1 MLPRGRNGAAPP
13 CLPMKEPAL
22 MASIDPQV
30 RRLPDLAGDRAVE
43 PEPLSAEAAE
53 DEDAELTEAPAA
65 QPRGRAVRPRI
76 REFEA
81 IVEEAIRETPDTT
94 TLVFFTGSER
104 MEYEAGQF
112 LTIRPHQ
119 FPALDRFVKFFE
131 DVKGKREPARAY
143 SMCSA
148 PHDRRLAVTIKEEL
162 YVTGVT
168 KYPPLMSPFLT
179 YRVPAGTRMVL
190 TGFGGPYVLPP
201 DIEARTDRL
210 IHVCAGSG
218 IVPNM
223 SIIRHCLETGMKL
236 RHVLIYGNKTW
247 DDIIFRRQLEELAA
261 RHPGQL
267 EIVHALSREPHPE
280 TITRF
285 GASVRAGRVSEALLR
300 EAIPDP
306 SAAHVFTCGPGI
318 GKFERQAARE
328 KGEEPQPRFLE
339 TVLAGLKAIGVPR
352 AHVHHEMYG

>member
-1 MLPRGRNGAAPP
+1 
-13 CLPMKEPAL
+13 
-22 MASIDPQV
+22 MATLD
-30 RRLPDLAGDRAVE
+30 RLED
-43 PEPLSAEAAE
+43 AAE
-53 DEDAELTEAPAA
+53 DVPGPSPRAPLAAMTPLAPVTAPAA
-65 QPRGRAVRPRI
+65 APAPVEDELLEAAALEQASQGRPGRARPRI

-81 IVEEAIRETPDTT
+81 IVEEAIRETADTT

-131 DVKGKREPARAY
+131 DAKGKREPARAY

-162 YVTGVT
+162 YISGAT

-179 YRVPAGTRMVL
+179 YRVPPGTRMVL

-201 DIEARTDRL
+201 DVESRTDRL

-236 RHVLIYGNKTW
+236 RHILIYGNKTW
-247 DDIIFRRQLEELAA
+247 DDIIFRRQFEELAA
-261 RHPGQL
+261 RHPGRL
-267 EIVHALSREPHPE
+267 EIVHALSREADVARYGPN
-280 TITRF
+280 
-285 GASVRAGRVSEALLR
+285 VRTGRVSEALLR
-300 EAIPDP
+300 EHIPDP
-306 SAAHVFTCGPGI
+306 ASAHVFTCGPGI

>member
-1 MLPRGRNGAAPP
+1 MDPLPGVAQNPAAPDLLANAKAAATAAAGAA
-13 CLPMKEPAL
+13 
-22 MASIDPQV
+22 
-30 RRLPDLAGDRAVE
+30 AVE
-43 PEPLSAEAAE
+43 AAADEE
-53 DEDAELTEAPAA
+53 DLLENAAAPAG
-65 QPRGRAVRPRI
+65 PGRAARPRI

-81 IVEEAIRETPDTT
+81 IVEEAVRETPDTT

-104 MEYEAGQF
+104 MEYLAGQF

-162 YVTGVT
+162 YITGVT

-201 DIEARTDRL
+201 DIESRTDRL
-210 IHVCAGSG
+210 VHVCAGSG

-223 SIIRHCLETGMKL
+223 SILRHCLETGMNL

-247 DDIIFRRQLEELAA
+247 DDIIFRGQLEELAA
-261 RHPGQL
+261 RHPGKL
-267 EIVHALSREPHPE
+267 EIVHALSREPDAARRGPN
-280 TITRF
+280 
-285 GASVRAGRVSEALLR
+285 VRVGRVSEALLR
-300 EAIPDP
+300 EFIPDA
-306 SAAHVFTCGPGI
+306 SAAQVYTCGPGI
-318 GKFERQAARE
+318 GKYERQAARE
-328 KGEEPQPRFLE
+328 KGEQPTPRFLE

>member
-1 MLPRGRNGAAPP
+1 MATLDRLDDPQESAGMAPVTAMTAMTAMSPSAPEAASIAAAAPAAPP
-13 CLPMKEPAL
+13 
-22 MASIDPQV
+22 
-30 RRLPDLAGDRAVE
+30 
-43 PEPLSAEAAE
+43 AEAE
-53 DEDAELTEAPAA
+53 DELLEAALDAQTEAA
-65 QPRGRAVRPRI
+65 QARPGRAPRPRI

-81 IVEEAIRETPDTT
+81 IVEEAIRETADTT

-131 DVKGKREPARAY
+131 DVKGKREAARAY

-162 YVTGVT
+162 YITGAT

-179 YRVPAGTRMVL
+179 YRVPPGTRMVL

-201 DIEARTDRL
+201 DVESRTDRL
-210 IHVCAGSG
+210 VHVCAGSG

-223 SIIRHCLETGMKL
+223 SIIRHCLETGMQL

-247 DDIIFRRQLEELAA
+247 DDIIFRRQFEELAA
-261 RHPGQL
+261 RHPGKL
-267 EIVHALSREPHPE
+267 DIVHALSREADVSRYGPN
-280 TITRF
+280 
-285 GASVRAGRVSEALLR
+285 VRTGRVSEALLR
-300 EAIPDP
+300 EHIPDP
-306 SAAHVFTCGPGI
+306 AAAHVFTCGPGI

>member
-1 MLPRGRNGAAPP
+1 MATLDRLDDAP
-13 CLPMKEPAL
+13 ETA
-22 MASIDPQV
+22 
-30 RRLPDLAGDRAVE
+30 PDLDPETEEVLAAALVQTAQTRSARA
-43 PEPLSAEAAE
+43 A
-53 DEDAELTEAPAA
+53 
-65 QPRGRAVRPRI
+65 RPRI

-162 YVTGVT
+162 YITGAT

-179 YRVPAGTRMVL
+179 YRVPPGTRMVL
-190 TGFGGPYVLPP
+190 TGFGGPYVMPP
-201 DIEARTDRL
+201 DIEARTDHL
-210 IHVCAGSG
+210 IHICAGSG

-223 SIIRHCLETGMKL
+223 SIIRHCLETAMKL
-236 RHVLIYGNKTW
+236 RHILIYGNKTW
-247 DDIIFRRQLEELAA
+247 DDIIFRRQFEELAA
-261 RHPGQL
+261 RHPGKL
-267 EIVHALSREPHPE
+267 EIVHALSREPDAAKYGPN
-280 TITRF
+280 
-285 GASVRAGRVSEALLR
+285 VCAGRVSEALLR
-300 EAIPDP
+300 ARIPDP
-306 SAAHVFTCGPGI
+306 AAAHVFTCGPGI

-352 AHVHHEMYG
+352 AQVHHEMYG

>member
-1 MLPRGRNGAAPP
+1 
-13 CLPMKEPAL
+13 
-22 MASIDPQV
+22 MATIDPQV
-30 RRLPDLAGDRAVE
+30 PAARPGAALPPADSAAVDGA
-43 PEPLSAEAAE
+43 AEALEALDAPDASDATDAP
-53 DEDAELTEAPAA
+53 DEDTAMIEAAPGPA
-65 QPRGRAVRPRI
+65 RAGKAARPRI

-148 PHDRRLAVTIKEEL
+148 PHDRRLAITIKEEL
-162 YVTGVT
+162 YISGAT

-179 YRVPAGTRMVL
+179 YRVPPGTRMAL
-190 TGFGGPYVLPP
+190 TGFGGPYVLPA
-201 DIEARTDRL
+201 DVESRTDHL

-236 RHVLIYGNKTW
+236 RHILIYGNKTW
-247 DDIIFRRQLEELAA
+247 GDVIFRRQFEELAE

-267 EIVHALSREPHPE
+267 EIVHALSREPDVARYGPN
-280 TITRF
+280 
-285 GASVRAGRVSEALLR
+285 VRAGRVSEALLR
-300 EAIPDP
+300 EHIPDP

>member
-1 MLPRGRNGAAPP
+1 MAI
-13 CLPMKEPAL
+13 EPLEDSADL
-22 MASIDPQV
+22 LESE
-30 RRLPDLAGDRAVE
+30 PDLAAAVATAPRRAG
-43 PEPLSAEAAE
+43 EA
-53 DEDAELTEAPAA
+53 
-65 QPRGRAVRPRI
+65 RPRI

-81 IVEEAIRETPDTT
+81 IVEEAIRETADST

-104 MEYEAGQF
+104 MEYQAGQF

-131 DVKGKREPARAY
+131 DQKGKREPARAY

-148 PHDRRLAVTIKEEL
+148 PHDRRVAVTIKEEL
-162 YVTGVT
+162 YISGAT

-179 YRVPAGTRMVL
+179 YRVPAGTRMML

-201 DIEARTDRL
+201 DIESRTDHL
-210 IHVCAGSG
+210 IHICAGSG

-223 SIIRHCLETGMKL
+223 SIIKHCLDTGMKL
-236 RHVLIYGNKTW
+236 RHLLIYGNKTW

-261 RHPGQL
+261 RHPGKL
-267 EIVHALSREPHPE
+267 EIVHTLSRERDVA
-280 TITRF
+280 RF
-285 GASVRAGRVSEALLR
+285 GPDVRTGRVSAELLR
-300 EAIPDP
+300 EHIVDP
-306 SAAHVFTCGPGI
+306 SAAVVYTCGPGI

-339 TVLAGLKAIGVPR
+339 TTLAGLKEVGVPR
-352 AHVHHEMYG
+352 AHVHFEMYG

>member
-1 MLPRGRNGAAPP
+1 MTTMDHLDDTSHVEGPSGRPGQPGTVEEELNVEDEELESPAPDAAAP
-13 CLPMKEPAL
+13 
-22 MASIDPQV
+22 
-30 RRLPDLAGDRAVE
+30 
-43 PEPLSAEAAE
+43 
-53 DEDAELTEAPAA
+53 
-65 QPRGRAVRPRI
+65 GRRPRI

-94 TLVFFTGSER
+94 TLVYFTGSER

-119 FPALDRFVKFFE
+119 FPALDRFVKYFE
-131 DVKGKREPARAY
+131 DIKGKREPARAY

-148 PHDRRLAVTIKEEL
+148 PHDRRLAVTVKEEL
-162 YVTGVT
+162 YVKGVT

-179 YRVPAGTRMVL
+179 YRVPPGTRMTL

-201 DIEARTDRL
+201 DIESRTDHL

-223 SIIRHCLETGMKL
+223 SIIRHCLETGIKL
-236 RHVLIYGNKTW
+236 RHTLIYGNKTW
-247 DDIIFRRQLEELAA
+247 DDVIFRHQLEDLAA

-267 EIVHALSREPHPE
+267 EIVHALSRERDVARYGPNV
-280 TITRF
+280 
-285 GASVRAGRVSEALLR
+285 SAGRVSEALLR
-300 EAIPDP
+300 EHIPDP
-306 SAAHVFTCGPGI
+306 SAAQVFTCGPGI

-328 KGEEPQPRFLE
+328 KGEAPQPRFLE
-339 TVLAGLKAIGVPR
+339 TVLAGLQAIGVPR
-352 AHVHHEMYG
+352 ANVHREMYG

>member
-1 MLPRGRNGAAPP
+1 MATMDPLDDTGELLEASSATGYAAGLARGAGQPTPVEELDVEDEELEISAPGAA
-13 CLPMKEPAL
+13 
-22 MASIDPQV
+22 
-30 RRLPDLAGDRAVE
+30 AGR
-43 PEPLSAEAAE
+43 
-53 DEDAELTEAPAA
+53 
-65 QPRGRAVRPRI
+65 RPRI

-94 TLVFFTGSER
+94 TLVFFTGSDR

-119 FPALDRFVKFFE
+119 FTALDRFVKYFE
-131 DVKGKREPARAY
+131 DLKGKREPARAY

-148 PHDRRLAVTIKEEL
+148 PHDRRLAVTVKEEL

-179 YRVPAGTRMVL
+179 YRVPPGTRMAL

-201 DIEARTDRL
+201 DIEARTDHL
-210 IHVCAGSG
+210 IHICAGSG

-236 RHVLIYGNKTW
+236 RHTLIYGNKTW
-247 DDIIFRRQLEELAA
+247 DDVIFRRQLEDLGA

-267 EIVHALSREPHPE
+267 ELVHALSRERDAARYGPNV
-280 TITRF
+280 T
-285 GASVRAGRVSEALLR
+285 SGRVSEALLR
-300 EAIPDP
+300 EHIPDP
-306 SAAHVFTCGPGI
+306 SAAQVFTCGPGI

-328 KGEEPQPRFLE
+328 KGEAPQPRFLE
-339 TVLAGLKAIGVPR
+339 TVLAGLQAIGVPR
-352 AHVHHEMYG
+352 ANVHREMYG

>member
-1 MLPRGRNGAAPP
+1 MLAGGRTAR
-13 CLPMKEPAL
+13 PAQVEEGSL
-22 MASIDPQV
+22 MATLD
-30 RRLPDLAGDRAVE
+30 RLDDSPENAAGMSPVASMS
-43 PEPLSAEAAE
+43 PAA
-53 DEDAELTEAPAA
+53 APAA
-65 QPRGRAVRPRI
+65 PVEDELLEAALEQTAEARPGRAARPRI

-81 IVEEAIRETPDTT
+81 IVEEAIRETADTT

-104 MEYEAGQF
+104 LEYEAGQF

-148 PHDRRLAVTIKEEL
+148 PHDRRVAVTIKEEL
-162 YVTGVT
+162 YITGVT

-179 YRVPAGTRMVL
+179 YRVPPGTRMVL

-201 DIEARTDRL
+201 DIESRTDRL

-223 SIIRHCLETGMKL
+223 SIVRHCLETGMKL
-236 RHVLIYGNKTW
+236 RHILIYGNKTW
-247 DDIIFRRQLEELAA
+247 DDIIFRRQFEELAA

-267 EIVHALSREPHPE
+267 EIVHALSREADVARYGPN
-280 TITRF
+280 
-285 GASVRAGRVSEALLR
+285 VRTGRVSEALLR
-300 EAIPDP
+300 EHIPDP
-306 SAAHVFTCGPGI
+306 GAAHVFTCGPGI

>member
-1 MLPRGRNGAAPP
+1 MATLEASETPETPATSETPEDTVPDDELLLAAAAAPARP
-13 CLPMKEPAL
+13 
-22 MASIDPQV
+22 
-30 RRLPDLAGDRAVE
+30 
-43 PEPLSAEAAE
+43 
-53 DEDAELTEAPAA
+53 
-65 QPRGRAVRPRI
+65 GRVARPRI

-94 TLVFFTGSER
+94 TLVFFTGSDR

-148 PHDRRLAVTIKEEL
+148 PHDRRVAVTIKEEP
-162 YVTGVT
+162 YISGVT
-168 KYPPLMSPFLT
+168 KYPPLMSAFLT
-179 YRVPAGTRMVL
+179 YRVPPGTRMAL

-201 DIEARTDRL
+201 DIESRTDQL

-236 RHVLIYGNKTW
+236 RHTLIYGNKTW
-247 DDIIFRRQLEELAA
+247 GDIIFRRQLEELAA
-261 RHPGQL
+261 CHPGKL
-267 EIVHALSREPHPE
+267 EVVHALSREPDVAGYGP
-280 TITRF
+280 
-285 GASVRAGRVSEALLR
+285 SVCAGRVGEALLR
-300 EAIPDP
+300 RHIPDP
-306 SAAHVFTCGPGI
+306 SAAQVFTCGPGI

-352 AHVHHEMYG
+352 AQVHHEMYG

>member
-1 MLPRGRNGAAPP
+1 MGAAVEN
-13 CLPMKEPAL
+13 LL
-22 MASIDPQV
+22 V
-30 RRLPDLAGDRAVE
+30 TLAGEQLGSAWVSSTMFCRDTVRTALDLPSGWDPMGAVAVGH
-43 PEPLSAEAAE
+43 PARP
-53 DEDAELTEAPAA
+53 APARP
-65 QPRGRAVRPRI
+65 PRDP
-76 REFEA
+76 
-81 IVEEAIRETPDTT
+81 
-94 TLVFFTGSER
+94 
-104 MEYEAGQF
+104 GQF

-148 PHDRRLAVTIKEEL
+148 PHDRRVAVTIKEEL
-162 YVTGVT
+162 YITGVT

-179 YRVPAGTRMVL
+179 YRVPPGTRMVL

-201 DIEARTDRL
+201 DVESRTDRL
-210 IHVCAGSG
+210 VHVCAGSG

-236 RHVLIYGNKTW
+236 RHILIYGNKTW
-247 DDIIFRRQLEELAA
+247 DDIIFRRQFEELAA
-261 RHPGQL
+261 RHPGKL
-267 EIVHALSREPHPE
+267 EIVHALSREADVSRYGPN
-280 TITRF
+280 
-285 GASVRAGRVSEALLR
+285 VRTGRVSEALLR
-300 EAIPDP
+300 EHIPDP
-306 SAAHVFTCGPGI
+306 AAAHVFTCGPGI

-328 KGEEPQPRFLE
+328 KGEEPTPRFLE

>member
-1 MLPRGRNGAAPP
+1 MATMDPLPGVAQNPAAPDLVATAKAAAASAAAGGAA
-13 CLPMKEPAL
+13 
-22 MASIDPQV
+22 
-30 RRLPDLAGDRAVE
+30 
-43 PEPLSAEAAE
+43 AEAAADEE
-53 DEDAELTEAPAA
+53 DLLESADAQAGP
-65 QPRGRAVRPRI
+65 GRAARPRI

-104 MEYEAGQF
+104 MEYQAGQF

-162 YVTGVT
+162 YLSGVT

-201 DIEARTDRL
+201 DVESRTDHL
-210 IHVCAGSG
+210 VHVCAGSG

-223 SIIRHCLETGMKL
+223 SILRHCLETGMKL
-236 RHVLIYGNKTW
+236 RHLLIYGNKTW
-247 DDIIFRRQLEELAA
+247 DDIIFRGQLEELAA
-261 RHPGQL
+261 RHPGKL
-267 EIVHALSREPHPE
+267 EIVHTLSREPDAARRGPN
-280 TITRF
+280 
-285 GASVRAGRVSEALLR
+285 VRVGRVSEALLR
-300 EAIPDP
+300 ELVPDP
-306 SAAHVFTCGPGI
+306 SAAQVYTCGPGI

-328 KGEEPQPRFLE
+328 KGEQPTPRFLE

>member
-1 MLPRGRNGAAPP
+1 
-13 CLPMKEPAL
+13 
-22 MASIDPQV
+22 MATIDPQV
-30 RRLPDLAGDRAVE
+30 PAAGPGATLPPADSAAGE
-43 PEPLSAEAAE
+43 LAEAP
-53 DEDAELTEAPAA
+53 DALDADTGLLEAAPGPARPGKA
-65 QPRGRAVRPRI
+65 ARPRI

-94 TLVFFTGSER
+94 TLVFFTGGER

-148 PHDRRLAVTIKEEL
+148 PHDRRLAITIKEEL
-162 YVTGVT
+162 YLTGVT

-179 YRVPAGTRMVL
+179 YRVPPGTRMAL

-201 DIEARTDRL
+201 DVESRTDHL
-210 IHVCAGSG
+210 VHVCAGSG

-236 RHVLIYGNKTW
+236 RHLLIYGNKTW
-247 DDIIFRRQLEELAA
+247 GDVIFRRQFEELAE
-261 RHPGQL
+261 RHPGKL
-267 EIVHALSREPHPE
+267 EIVHALSREPDVGRYGPN
-280 TITRF
+280 
-285 GASVRAGRVSEALLR
+285 VRAGRVSEALLR
-300 EAIPDP
+300 EHIPDP
-306 SAAHVFTCGPGI
+306 SAAHVYTCGPGI

-328 KGEEPQPRFLE
+328 KGEEPTPRFLE

>member
-1 MLPRGRNGAAPP
+1 MAIETLEESGDLLPPRPPKSVVQVAAGTG
-13 CLPMKEPAL
+13 ETAEGDE
-22 MASIDPQV
+22 A
-30 RRLPDLAGDRAVE
+30 DLLTED
-43 PEPLSAEAAE
+43 EAAAGE
-53 DEDAELTEAPAA
+53 GSDPMAAASPAA
-65 QPRGRAVRPRI
+65 QGGKAARPRI

-81 IVEEAIRETPDTT
+81 IVEEAIRETADST

-104 MEYEAGQF
+104 LEFQAGQF

-119 FPALDRFVKFFE
+119 FAALDRFVKFFE

-162 YVTGVT
+162 YISGAT

-179 YRVPAGTRMVL
+179 YRTPPGTRMVL

-201 DIEARTDRL
+201 DIESKTDRL
-210 IHVCAGSG
+210 VHICAGSG

-223 SIIRHCLETGMKL
+223 SIIRHCLETGVKL
-236 RHVLIYGNKTW
+236 RHLLIYGNKTW
-247 DDIIFRRQLEELAA
+247 DDIIFRRQLEDLAS

-267 EIVHALSREPHPE
+267 EIVHALSREPE
-280 TITRF
+280 VGRY
-285 GASVRAGRVSEALLR
+285 GANVCTGRVSEALLR
-300 EAIPDP
+300 GLIADP
-306 SAAHVFTCGPGI
+306 AAAQVYTCGPGI

-339 TVLAGLKAIGVPR
+339 TVLAGLKALGVPR
-352 AHVHHEMYG
+352 AHVHYEMYG